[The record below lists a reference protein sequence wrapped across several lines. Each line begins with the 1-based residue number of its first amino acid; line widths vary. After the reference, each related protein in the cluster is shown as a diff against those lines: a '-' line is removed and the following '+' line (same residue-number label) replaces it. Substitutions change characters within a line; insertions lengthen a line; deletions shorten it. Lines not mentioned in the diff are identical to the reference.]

1 MILTIGKQYKT
12 IDGFITPL
20 SHFKQEKGVKY
31 AIFRWLE
38 ITDTGYRMRHVT
50 FTKSE
55 LKKKLE
61 LPKDEK
67 VEVL

>member
-1 MILTIGKQYKT
+1 MILEIGKTYKT
-12 IDGFITPL
+12 IDGFITPQ
-20 SHFKQEKGVKY
+20 SHFKAEKGVKY

-38 ITDTGYRMRHVT
+38 ITETGYRLRHIT
-50 FTKSE
+50 LSKSE
-55 LKKKLE
+55 IKKKLE